1 LPPAGACGSE
11 CAAGGGRGTPAG
23 TTSRQNSG
31 MRVLLVEDD
40 AMIAQGL
47 QTALRQDGY
56 TVDWMRDGVSA
67 AGALRSSRF
76 DLVLLDLGLPGRDGL
91 DVLRELRA
99 RKDATPVLILTARD
113 ERRDRVA
120 GLDAGADDFIVKPFD
135 LDEVAARM
143 RSVLRR
149 AAGRGDPSIEHGG
162 IRLDPVTHAVERDG
176 KPVTLSAHEYA
187 VLEALLQ
194 RPGAVL
200 SRSQLED
207 RLYGWAETVESN
219 AIEVYIHGLRRK
231 LGADAIRTLRGVG
244 YFVPT

>member
-1 LPPAGACGSE
+1 
-11 CAAGGGRGTPAG
+11 
-23 TTSRQNSG
+23 

-40 AMIAQGL
+40 PMIAQGL

-56 TVDWMRDGVSA
+56 TVDWMRDGLSA
-67 AGALRSSRF
+67 AGALRTSRF

-91 DVLRELRA
+91 EVLRELRA
-99 RKDATPVLILTARD
+99 RGDATPVLILTARD

-120 GLDAGADDFIVKPFD
+120 GLDAGADDYIVKPFD

-149 AAGRGDPSIEHGG
+149 VAGRGDPCIQHGG
-162 IRLDPVTHAVERDG
+162 IRLDPASHAVERDG
-176 KPVTLSAHEYA
+176 KPVTLSPHEYS

-194 RPGAVL
+194 RPGTVL

-207 RLYGWAETVESN
+207 RLYGWDEAVESN

-244 YFVPT
+244 YFIPT

>member
-1 LPPAGACGSE
+1 
-11 CAAGGGRGTPAG
+11 
-23 TTSRQNSG
+23 

-113 ERRDRVA
+113 EGPDRVA
-120 GLDAGADDFIVKPFD
+120 GLDAGADDYIVKPFD

-149 AAGRGDPSIEHGG
+149 SAGRGDPCIEHGG
-162 IRLDPVTHAVERDG
+162 IRLDPATHAVERDG
-176 KPVTLSAHEYA
+176 KPVTLSPHEYA
-187 VLEALLQ
+187 VLEALLL

-200 SRSQLED
+200 SRAQLED
-207 RLYGWAETVESN
+207 RLYGWDEAVESN

-244 YFVPT
+244 YFVPD